1 MPVHYW
7 MSLDRFFFLV
17 GFFLNGIDISFEVL
31 MIITDGMFF
40 SGLVVPS
47 STIRSVILSF
57 SSSVLST
64 STTTVVAVGMVGAMA
79 SRIMVAVLSEK
90 KKLLVIFPG
99 FFLSSPSSR
108 FFLLVL

>member
-1 MPVHYW
+1 
-7 MSLDRFFFLV
+7 
-17 GFFLNGIDISFEVL
+17 

-90 KKLLVIFPG
+90 KNYSLY
-99 FFLSSPSSR
+99 SR
-108 FFLLVL
+108 VFFLLLLLLLLDFFCRSVARSERRY